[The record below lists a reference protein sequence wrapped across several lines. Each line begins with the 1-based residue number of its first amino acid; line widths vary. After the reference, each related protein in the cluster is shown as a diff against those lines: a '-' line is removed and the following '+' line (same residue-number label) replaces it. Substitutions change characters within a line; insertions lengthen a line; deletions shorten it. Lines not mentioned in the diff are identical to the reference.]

1 MTKRISGKLNWLEGH
16 LPEGLLVDAAW
27 LAKNGYSTSLRSQY
41 LKTGWLVQPVRGVY
55 YRRLRGSLTWQQV
68 VISLQTIL
76 GMPVVVGGRTA
87 LELQGYAHYLPT
99 GTKEVHLYGPD
110 ALPPW
115 LNKLKLNTKFV
126 HHNDQKLFRNQPIHR
141 AIGHVSWN
149 LNEARATQTDPIH
162 GGLMVQPWGQWDWP
176 LTLSTPERAIL
187 ELMDELPGRES
198 FEQADKLMAG
208 LTTLSPRRLD
218 KLLADCKNVKVKRLF
233 FFFADRHQHA
243 WLKRLNK
250 KAVDLGE
257 GKRMLVKGG
266 RLDPVYKITVPEALD
281 AVS

>member
-1 MTKRISGKLNWLEGH
+1 M
-16 LPEGLLVDAAW
+16 VDAAW
-27 LAKNGYSTSLRSQY
+27 LSKNGYSTSLRSQY
-41 LKTGWLVQPVRGVY
+41 LKAGWLVQPVRGVY

-76 GMPVVVGGRTA
+76 GMPAVVGGRTA
-87 LELQGYAHYLPT
+87 LELQGYAQYLPT
-99 GTKEVHLYGPD
+99 STKEVHLYGPE

-115 LNKLKLNTKFV
+115 LNKLKLDTRFV

-141 AIGHVSWN
+141 ALSHVSWN
-149 LNEARATQTDPIH
+149 LSEARATQTDPIH
-162 GGLMVQPWGQWDWP
+162 GSLVTQPWGQWDWP
-176 LTLSTPERAIL
+176 LTLSTPERAIF
-187 ELMDELPGRES
+187 ELLDELPGRES

-250 KAVDLGE
+250 KAVDFGE

-266 RLDPVYKITVPEALD
+266 RLDLVYKITVPEALD

>member
-1 MTKRISGKLNWLEGH
+1 MTKRISGKLNWLEQH

-27 LAKNGYSTSLRSQY
+27 LSKHCYSTSLRSQY
-41 LKTGWLVQPVRGVY
+41 LSAGWLVQPVRGVY
-55 YRRLRGSLTWQQV
+55 YRRLRGPLTWQQV

-76 GMPVVVGGRTA
+76 GRPLVVGGRTA

-99 GTKEVHLYGPD
+99 VTKEVHLYGPKTT
-110 ALPPW
+110 PHW
-115 LNKLKLNTKFV
+115 LNKLKLETKFV
-126 HHNDQKLFRNQPIHR
+126 YHNDQKLFRNQPIHR
-141 AIGHVSWN
+141 GIVHLNWN
-149 LNEARATQTDPIH
+149 MKEALGEQTEPLH
-162 GGLMVQPWGQWDWP
+162 GGLVTQPWGQWNWP
-176 LTLSTPERAIL
+176 LTLSTPERAIF
-187 ELMDELPGRES
+187 ELLDELPGRES

-257 GKRMLVKGG
+257 GKRMLVRGG